1 MTFEAPLH
9 DQYVKKYKNTSGGHF
24 SFSSPY
30 VRDLRTHGLEYY
42 MDVSPTAPLLNA
54 LFDDFLTHYW
64 TLRVQLRLFGRRANH
79 PVGPQRLVLGDAY
92 LPNKT
97 GAFTV
102 GDSIIVRGNKL
113 C

>member
-1 MTFEAPLH
+1 
-9 DQYVKKYKNTSGGHF
+9 
-24 SFSSPY
+24 
-30 VRDLRTHGLEYY
+30 
-42 MDVSPTAPLLNA
+42 
-54 LFDDFLTHYW
+54 
-64 TLRVQLRLFGRRANH
+64 VQLRLFGRRANH

-97 GAFTV
+97 GAFIV